1 MSKDNVGFIH
11 IAQKSK
17 IMERRLYHLLHQ
29 PALAHSCHFQ
39 SPILPQPHILQVQIL
54 PTRLP
59 FQVQIMRLQPMR
71 VAPYTRHQLH
81 NIPPPS
87 LAKVAT
93 PNLGPTQHGLQS
105 RYGPGTEARADID
118 YQTGCNCV
126 GKDCCYRGHKCDQS
140 LGAECGPNIPGQC
153 ATLRLRFIAQNP
165 CC

>member
-11 IAQKSK
+11 IAEKSK

-81 NIPPPS
+81 NIPPP
-87 LAKVAT
+87 LIK
-93 PNLGPTQHGLQS
+93 
-105 RYGPGTEARADID
+105 ARPIKKTDSHSKAPR
-118 YQTGCNCV
+118 T
-126 GKDCCYRGHKCDQS
+126 R
-140 LGAECGPNIPGQC
+140 
-153 ATLRLRFIAQNP
+153 RLRKWPHLTWAQHSMVYNHDLGQAQNYAKTLIQ
-165 CC
+165 